1 MKRFSKK
8 EIDIGEVNEVV
19 DWGKKILK
27 LTYTVMIIGLVLCV
41 FLFFKSFGVFNV
53 IDDIFKICTPLL
65 IGFIIA
71 WLFNP
76 IAKKLQSKGVNKVL
90 SALII
95 YAGLFIILYII
106 IRVFIPLIYS
116 QLNDFVGFVPNIINS
131 ITKFITGIFD
141 SFTTDVID
149 LSATKEALLS
159 NLSTSISNMA
169 VGLPSSLLNFVV
181 SLFGALGILGLGLV
195 IGIYMLMDFDRLM
208 ATFLEI
214 ILPKKYEKEVY
225 GLLKDIGVEVRK
237 CVNGTLLVALMVF
250 VCDTIGFTIV
260 GLNGALLFGLFCGI
274 TDLIPYIGPYL
285 GGAVAAIIGFTQSPI
300 IGIGVVIIAVI
311 VQLVENYVLQP
322 VVMSKATQLNPIVIM
337 IALLLFGKFF
347 GIAGMVFAMPILSIV
362 KVIALFFVDK
372 YELFKKEKVIE
383 E

>member
-8 EIDIGEVNEVV
+8 EVDIEEVNEVV

-41 FLFFKSFGVFNV
+41 FLFFKSFG
-53 IDDIFKICTPLL
+53 IFKLLEDILITCTPLL

-76 IAKKLQSKGVNKVL
+76 LAKKLQSKGINKVL

-95 YAGLFIILYII
+95 YAGLFIIFFII

-116 QLNDFVGFVPNIINS
+116 QLIDFAKVVPNIVTSIND
-131 ITKFITGIFD
+131 FINGVFD
-141 SFTTDVID
+141 KLTTDALD
-149 LSATKEALLS
+149 LSSTKEALLT
-159 NLSTSISNMA
+159 NLTTIISNMA
-169 VGLPSSLLNFVV
+169 VGLPSTLLDFVV
-181 SLFGALGILGLGLV
+181 GLFGAFGIVGLGLV
-195 IGIYMLMDFDRLM
+195 IGIYMLMDFDKLM
-208 ATFLEI
+208 TSFLNI
-214 ILPKKYEKEVY
+214 VLPKKYEKEVY
-225 GLLKDIGVEVRK
+225 NLLKDIGVEVRH
-237 CVNGTLLVALMVF
+237 CINGTLLVALMVF
-250 VCDTIGFTIV
+250 VCDTIGFTLV
-260 GLNGALLFGLFCGI
+260 GLDGALLFGLFCGI

-300 IGIGVVIIAVI
+300 IGIGVIIIAVI

-322 VVMSKATQLNPIVIM
+322 VVMSKATQLNPIIIM

-347 GIAGMVFAMPILSIV
+347 GIAGMVLAMPILSIV
-362 KVIALFFVDK
+362 KVIVLFFVDK
-372 YELFKKEKVIE
+372 YELFKREKVVE

>member
-41 FLFFKSFGVFNV
+41 FLFFKSFGVFTV
-53 IDDIFKICTPLL
+53 IGDAIKICTPLL

-71 WLFNP
+71 WLFNKLE
-76 IAKKLQSKGVNKVL
+76 KKLQSKGVNKVL

-95 YAGLFIILYII
+95 YAGLFVILFII

-116 QLNDFVGFVPNIINS
+116 QLNDFVGLVPNIINS
-131 ITKFITGIFD
+131 ITKFITGVFD
-141 SFTTDVID
+141 NLTTDIID
-149 LSATKEALLS
+149 LTSTKEALLQ
-159 NLSTSISNMA
+159 NLSTSISDLA
-169 VGLPSSLLNFVV
+169 VGLPSTLLNFVV
-181 SLFGALGILGLGLV
+181 GLFSAFGILGLGLV
-195 IGIYMLMDFDRLM
+195 IGIYMLMDFDKLM
-208 ATFLEI
+208 STFLKI
-214 ILPKKYEKEVY
+214 ILPKKYETEVY
-225 GLLKDIGVEVRK
+225 TLLKDIGVEVRH

-300 IGIGVVIIAVI
+300 IGVGVIIIAVI

-322 VVMSKATQLNPIVIM
+322 VVMSKATQLNPIIIM
-337 IALLLFGKFF
+337 VALLLFGKFF
-347 GIAGMVFAMPILSIV
+347 GIFGMVFAMPILSIV
-362 KVIALFFVDK
+362 KVIVLFFVDK
-372 YELFKKEKVIE
+372 YELFNHEKVVE